1 MSHMHVRI
9 RQCRR
14 LAGWSQAGLATATGV
29 RRSAVAQWEKA
40 SHGTSPSIGH
50 LVDIA
55 LATGVS
61 FEWLATG
68 RGPMRLDGL
77 DLTPTALTQDF
88 AMDELESRVLSSV
101 RRLSRRNRE
110 IACRILEIMAT

>member
-14 LAGWSQAGLATATGV
+14 LLGFSQSRLAAETGV

-40 SHGTSPSIGH
+40 SQGTSPSIGH

-77 DLTPTALTQDF
+77 ELTPAALAQDF
-88 AMDELESRVLSSV
+88 AMDELESRVLDYI